1 MEAGMSLLASLNWR
15 RVLMIVG
22 TLLVAFGSGHVMQ
35 TVAVKNTPMANTGV
49 APDAAPVIRGAN
61 GPPEL
66 PVPPAATLIPILATP
81 PNLRGRVRKD
91 QPLPPLPRDEA
102 RLAPQGAPCRASL
115 ETKAKPAGMIGLTIS
130 APCWPSSTVQI
141 RHGGLSV
148 TETLDAQGRLTIDVP
163 ALSAVARFEVAYPD
177 NTFRHATLDLPEVE
191 ALYRVALVWEGPQIL
206 TLHALE
212 LGAVYGGRGHIHDAH
227 PGNPDRALRGVGGF
241 LTSLG
246 DGTGSEAEVYTYP
259 REDARSRG
267 VVRLSA
273 EAEVTSATCGHIAQ
287 ARAIQTDA
295 LGGLQTSE
303 VLLSIPGCEALGEI
317 VLLKNL
323 FKDLKL
329 AGR

>member
-35 TVAVKNTPMANTGV
+35 NLAVRNIPVANTGV

-66 PVPPAATLIPILATP
+66 PVPPAATLTPILETP
-81 PNLRGRVRKD
+81 PNLRGRVNKD
-91 QPLPPLPRDEA
+91 HPLPLLPRDEA
-102 RLAPQGAPCRASL
+102 RLTLQGAPCRASL
-115 ETKAKPAGMIGLTIS
+115 EAKAKPAGMIGLTIS

-141 RHGGLSV
+141 HHGGLNV
-148 TETLDAQGRLTIDVP
+148 TDTLDAQGRLVIDVP
-163 ALSAVARFEVAYPD
+163 ALSAIARVEVTYPD
-177 NTFRHATLDLPEVE
+177 NTFGHATLNLPEVE
-191 ALYRVALVWEGPQIL
+191 ALYRVALLWDGPQIL

-212 LGAVYGGRGHIHDAH
+212 LGAIYGERGHIYDAH
-227 PGNPDRALRGVGGF
+227 PGSPDRTLRGDGGF
-241 LTSLG
+241 LTRLG
-246 DGTGSEAEVYTYP
+246 DGTGSVAEVYTYP

-273 EAEVTSATCGHIAQ
+273 EAEVTSATCGQIAE

-295 LGGLQTSE
+295 LGGLQSSE
-303 VLLSIPGCEALGEI
+303 VLLAMPDCEALGEI

-323 FKDLKL
+323 FKDLRL